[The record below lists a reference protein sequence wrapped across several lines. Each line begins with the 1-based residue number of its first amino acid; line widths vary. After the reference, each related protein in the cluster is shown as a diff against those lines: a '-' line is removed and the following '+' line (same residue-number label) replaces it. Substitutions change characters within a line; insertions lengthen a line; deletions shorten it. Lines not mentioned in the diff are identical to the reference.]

1 MHKREVGEELKLDL
15 NLNLDDLQVQSFVTS
30 PESSKKLGTV
40 IGQAAFMGGRS
51 TTILT
56 VKLSTNCCCTGS

>member
-1 MHKREVGEELKLDL
+1 MKKLKLDL
-15 NLNLDDLQVQSFVTS
+15 NLNLDDLKVQSFVTN

-40 IGQAAFMGGRS
+40 IGQAALMGGRS

-56 VKLSTNCCCTGS
+56 PRLSTNCCCTGS